1 MASSN
6 WLGGVP
12 FDSLITELATSP
24 PTGQDSPIQEFV
36 SPPHWEDAPI
46 RICTICDIVELV
58 YSSDHGVSYLVD
70 VNSTDTWT
78 SMTTMIEVVVV
89 EGVGQAH
96 QKVSSQYPSIPVS
109 EDLVSYGGN
118 GGSSGLGC
126 LTRARSSLTLLSSC
140 SSISFVTA

>member
-1 MASSN
+1 M
-6 WLGGVP
+6 
-12 FDSLITELATSP
+12 
-24 PTGQDSPIQEFV
+24 
-36 SPPHWEDAPI
+36 
-46 RICTICDIVELV
+46 DIVELV

-70 VNSTDTWT
+70 VNGTDTWT

-109 EDLVSYGGN
+109 EDLVSYGG
-118 GGSSGLGC
+118 SSGLGC